1 MAHLAK
7 LQAMASS
14 DITRMWNAPQGV
26 QNNEVFGSVVLEM
39 FGDVVGSFQVILP
52 KLKQE
57 QLYWVN
63 DRSRRSE

>member
-1 MAHLAK
+1 MK
-7 LQAMASS
+7 C
-14 DITRMWNAPQGV
+14 TRRTFSVGV
-26 QNNEVFGSVVLEM
+26 NNNEVFGSVALEF
-39 FGDVVGSFQVILP
+39 FGDVVGSFYMILP

>member
-26 QNNEVFGSVVLEM
+26 KNNEVFGSVVLEM